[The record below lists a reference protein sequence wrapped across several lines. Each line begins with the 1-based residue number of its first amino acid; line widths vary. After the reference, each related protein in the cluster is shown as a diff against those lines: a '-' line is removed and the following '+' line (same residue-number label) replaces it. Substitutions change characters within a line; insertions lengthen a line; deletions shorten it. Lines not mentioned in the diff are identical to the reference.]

1 MSLSF
6 SFIKNSLLSAEYC
19 KQSVGQLRLQNK
31 YISILKL
38 DHCCIIFIK
47 NAFFF
52 VRNEAVTLTKGKN
65 LIHFDIIFVESGFGQ
80 SGVDNPNKK
89 KYSEEQDKIM
99 FVII

>member
-1 MSLSF
+1 MP
-6 SFIKNSLLSAEYC
+6 
-19 KQSVGQLRLQNK
+19 
-31 YISILKL
+31 
-38 DHCCIIFIK
+38 
-47 NAFFF
+47 FFF

-99 FVII
+99 FVTI